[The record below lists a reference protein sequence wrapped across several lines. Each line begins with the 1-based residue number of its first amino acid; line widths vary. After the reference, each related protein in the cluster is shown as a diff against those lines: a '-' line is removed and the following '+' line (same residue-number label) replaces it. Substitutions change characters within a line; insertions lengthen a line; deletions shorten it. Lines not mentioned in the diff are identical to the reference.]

1 MTQGH
6 RSSSGSRR
14 REPLV
19 SRGRRPREAVPL
31 DRLDEAILRAL
42 QSDGRASLR
51 RIAREVGASVT
62 TVSSR
67 VQGLERLG
75 VLQGFVPLVS
85 VQRLAAIGRSPQC
98 SVVRILPTRSGADGL
113 ARLARRIAAA
123 PSICYLFE
131 LSGSEELL
139 ALASTSSREETEA
152 LLRALR
158 RVPGVARVR
167 PTTILRVHKE
177 RPNHPVG
184 AAPSAAAPV
193 RDVAVPA

>member
-1 MTQGH
+1 M
-6 RSSSGSRR
+6 
-14 REPLV
+14 
-19 SRGRRPREAVPL
+19 
-31 DRLDEAILRAL
+31 
-42 QSDGRASLR
+42 
-51 RIAREVGASVT
+51 T